1 MVGEKLDDVSKS
13 ALGSSGKDISCN
25 LVIRNLPE
33 SINENVVSKV
43 SALMREGLKL
53 KNISF
58 SKVERKASRNEN
70 KRGLVIVT
78 YKSKDDL
85 NEVMSTKRNLKSSR
99 QYSDVF
105 IHKDQTVQQ
114 RIERKNF
121 QVIVDV
127 LKSVD
132 PHIDMK
138 GDEVVAKRY
147 YDYQNTKRNDKTQN
161 TRSENGHNR
170 YGHNERRDR
179 RDTNRNT
186 HNRGHNEYLN
196 SDNRHER
203 RDRHSDS
210 RARHGTRW

>member
-1 MVGEKLDDVSKS
+1 MSH
-13 ALGSSGKDISCN
+13 ISTSHQLIYCLYKFLYN
-25 LVIRNLPE
+25 HLCKFILYC
-33 SINENVVSKV
+33 
-43 SALMREGLKL
+43 

-58 SKVERKASRNEN
+58 SKVEHKASRNEN
-70 KRGLVIVT
+70 KSGLVIVT
-78 YKSKDDL
+78 CKSKDDL

-121 QVIVDV
+121 QVSVDV
-127 LKSVD
+127 LKSVN

-138 GDEVVAKRY
+138 GTEVIAKRS
-147 YDYQNTKRNDKTQN
+147 YDYQNPKRNDKTQN

-170 YGHNERRDR
+170 YAQNERRDR

-186 HNRGHNEYLN
+186 HNRGHNVYLN
-196 SDNRHER
+196 SDNRQER
-203 RDRHSDS
+203 RGRHSDS
-210 RARHGTRW
+210 RARHGTILYL